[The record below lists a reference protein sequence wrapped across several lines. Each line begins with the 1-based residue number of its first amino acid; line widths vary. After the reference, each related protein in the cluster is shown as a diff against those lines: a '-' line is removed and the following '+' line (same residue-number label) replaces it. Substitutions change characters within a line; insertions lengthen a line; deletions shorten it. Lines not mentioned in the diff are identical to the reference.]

1 MSTRPVLCGVP
12 TVEVDMERYDEL
24 LHKEALLDSITKL
37 YGRMSDYVFRD
48 AVGHLLK
55 TETEKADEEKL

>member
-12 TVEVDMERYDEL
+12 TVEVNQTRYDEL
-24 LHKEALLDSITKL
+24 LHKEALLEAVKNLHD
-37 YGRMSDYVFRD
+37 RMSDYAFRD

-55 TETEKADEEKL
+55 TEAKADE